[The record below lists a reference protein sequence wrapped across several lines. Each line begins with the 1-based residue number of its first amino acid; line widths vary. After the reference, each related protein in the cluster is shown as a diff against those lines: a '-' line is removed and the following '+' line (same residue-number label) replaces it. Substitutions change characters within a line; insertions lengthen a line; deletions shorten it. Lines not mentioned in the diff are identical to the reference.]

1 MPSQNPSIANFSFG
15 PQGAVQ
21 KGNARNSL
29 SFPQSQGSGANI
41 PFVVGQNVLTSQ
53 GVPVGQEKRSQTFN
67 SVQGQVIQGFESP
80 RNTNTRPV
88 PVPQPQPQN
97 LIVQPNT
104 NPQSQP
110 EKNFPQIE

>member
-29 SFPQSQGSGANI
+29 SFPQSQGSGANV
-41 PFVVGQNVLTSQ
+41 PFVVGQNALISQ
-53 GVPVGQEKRSQTFN
+53 GVPVGQEKRFQTLN

-88 PVPQPQPQN
+88 PVPQPQN

-104 NPQSQP
+104 YPQSQP
-110 EKNFPQIE
+110 EKSFSQTE